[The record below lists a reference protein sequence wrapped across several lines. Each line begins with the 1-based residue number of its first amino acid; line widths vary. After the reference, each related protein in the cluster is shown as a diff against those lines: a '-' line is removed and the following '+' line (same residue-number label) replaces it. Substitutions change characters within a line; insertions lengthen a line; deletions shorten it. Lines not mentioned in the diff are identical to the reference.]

1 MMSSLSFAT
10 RRSVQCSG
18 ESQTPLRAGSERE
31 TASSHLWR
39 PTHCRIRGTRSPLAR
54 RWKELPPLRVLFHA
68 QALCLLASVLGSSRF
83 VITHLFLLTTCS
95 SSSSSSSDAYKIKTR
110 LGRSSR
116 DGRFQIQNPLSI
128 SPSWNDGCVCRRPSF
143 DLLPVILLPVTLP
156 KEWRVNWGRRGGE
169 RPNPLRMSFRPRH
182 GAALP
187 ALSFRTLSDR
197 YPHEH

>member
-68 QALCLLASVLGSSRF
+68 QALCLPASVLGSSRF
-83 VITHLFLLTTCS
+83 VMPHLFLLTTC
-95 SSSSSSSDAYKIKTR
+95 SSSSSDAYKIKTR

-128 SPSWNDGCVCRRPSF
+128 SPSWNDGCVCRASAFLRP
-143 DLLPVILLPVTLP
+143 L
-156 KEWRVNWGRRGGE
+156 
-169 RPNPLRMSFRPRH
+169 
-182 GAALP
+182 A
-187 ALSFRTLSDR
+187 R
-197 YPHEH
+197 YPPARHALCPSKGE